1 MSHIAKENV
10 DINMRMNNMS
20 IGCANTKK
28 TNSDSS
34 FESKRQGAK
43 LKNGE
48 KRYNK
53 LSNSARD
60 RPGSNGN
67 IVKMARK
74 SSGNHFMKSRTTT
87 TFSRQLDTRA
97 VHNENNRNKYPHMPS
112 KFHIH
117 VADQDLEVCRQ
128 TAIRLNDVRESI
140 TVDPLLANH
149 LSHLVFVSNQYLF
162 DQQRSMFFFNE
173 QLKQVEIARWLS
185 SKTAEEQQEY
195 IERMRLDPSALCGKF
210 V

>member
-10 DINMRMNNMS
+10 DINTCMNNMS
-20 IGCANTKK
+20 IGSANTKK
-28 TNSDSS
+28 TNGDSS
-34 FESKRQGAK
+34 FECKRQGTK
-43 LKNGE
+43 LKNNE
-48 KRYNK
+48 KRHNK
-53 LSNSARD
+53 LSNKARNH
-60 RPGSNGN
+60 PESNGN
-67 IVKMARK
+67 IVMMARK
-74 SSGNHFMKSRTTT
+74 SSGNNFVKSRATA
-87 TFSRQLDTRA
+87 TFSRHSDIRG
-97 VHNENNRNKYPHMPS
+97 VHNEHNRNNYPHMPS

-117 VADQDLEVCRQ
+117 VADHDMEVCRQ

-140 TVDPLLANH
+140 SVDPLLANH

-195 IERMRLDPSALCGKF
+195 IERMRVDPSALCGKF